1 MKIFTLSLIA
11 IATISTSVMAESMPA
26 NGPDSYAAKHNEGP
40 YASGNPQGTNTSI
53 NPVGSD
59 IVYNGFYLG
68 GGISSLRIG
77 ADNIANTDVDA
88 RTSIYGLSLLG
99 GYEFNKNIAVE
110 GRFAFNI
117 QDWGDAEN
125 DTTAFSLF
133 AKPIYPVNNV
143 FSIYGLIGFGN
154 IKIDGDGVSDSDSGF
169 QWGLGASATIQDNIS
184 AFVDYT
190 QLWNDNKFDE
200 DDLGSENLIVD
211 VITIGFTYKF

>member
-1 MKIFTLSLIA
+1 MNKFTLSMVVLMA
-11 IATISTSVMAESMPA
+11 ISTSVMAETMPA
-26 NGPDSYAAKHNEGP
+26 NGPDSYAAKHKEGP
-40 YASGNPQGTNTSI
+40 YASGNSQGTNTSS
-53 NPVGSD
+53 NSADSD
-59 IVYNGFYLG
+59 IIYSGFYLG

-77 ADNIANTDVDA
+77 ADNIDTSDVDA
-88 RTSIYGLSLLG
+88 RVSVYGLNLIG
-99 GYEFNKNIAVE
+99 GYEFNKNIALE

-117 QDWGDAEN
+117 QDWGDEEN

-133 AKPIYPVNNV
+133 AKPIYPVNDI

-154 IKIDGDGVSDSDSGF
+154 IKIDGDGFSDSDSGF

-200 DDLGSENLIVD
+200 DDLYDENLIVD
-211 VITIGFTYKF
+211 VITVGLTYKF